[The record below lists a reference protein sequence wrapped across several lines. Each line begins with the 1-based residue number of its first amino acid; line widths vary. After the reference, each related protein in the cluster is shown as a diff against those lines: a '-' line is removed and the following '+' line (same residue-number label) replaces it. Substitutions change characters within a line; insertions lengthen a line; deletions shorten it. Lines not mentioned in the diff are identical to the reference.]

1 MNDSPFWKVTV
12 PRTLSSY
19 AVLIFAILWI
29 GLAIT
34 LIMDPSWL
42 GQFWDWVQ
50 TLPPVLKI
58 LALVFIT
65 PIMTALWIC
74 ESSWTSIVRMLAF
87 GGLGGWTLLAVSSFV
102 RAFR

>member
-19 AVLIFAILWI
+19 AVMIFAILWI
-29 GLAIT
+29 GLAIV

-42 GQFWDWVQ
+42 GQFWSWVQ

-58 LALVFIT
+58 LAWSFIT
-65 PIMTALWIC
+65 PIMTTLWIW
-74 ESSWTSIVRMLAF
+74 ESSWTSIARMLAF
-87 GGLGGWTLLAVSSFV
+87 AGLGGWTLLAVSSFV